1 MSNAPSRQRL
11 IEQAAQE
18 FLVHG
23 FAGANVDRIAE
34 AAHVSKKTMYKLVST
49 KAELFLLVV
58 HEHIQSVGSP
68 DLVPAP
74 DHEDPRAALRRSLI
88 ALADLALSPEG
99 LAAHRLVMRDGANF
113 PELIEANNRPIM
125 PYVHGL
131 IAWLAEQTRRG
142 WLDLASPEW
151 AAQMLLNMVLMDG
164 RRNAIL
170 GLAPPPDADARAR
183 RVDQALDLFLNGA
196 LADRDLAPGPAR
208 GTETPSS

>member
-1 MSNAPSRQRL
+1 MSNASSRQRL

-34 AAHVSKKTMYKLVST
+34 AARVSKKTLYKLVST
-49 KAELFLLVV
+49 KAELFVLVV
-58 HEHIQSVGSP
+58 REHIQGVGSP
-68 DLVPAP
+68 DLVRAP

-113 PELIEANNRPIM
+113 PELIEANNRPLM
-125 PYVHGL
+125 PSVHGL

-151 AAQMLLNMVLMDG
+151 AAQMLLNMILMDE

-170 GLAPPPDADARAR
+170 GLAPPPDAETRAR

-196 LADRDLAPGPAR
+196 LADRR
-208 GTETPSS
+208 SR